1 MNKKLHEKIA
11 KIIDKAIQNELNYQT
26 DYITNDGWKFLE
38 EKAKDLIFEKIT
50 EDYDDEKEI
59 AKLKSEDIKTYLAD
73 VIFEYEEHHPPI
85 RMHSLWK

>member
-38 EKAKDLIFEKIT
+38 EKAKDLIFEKNN
-50 EDYDDEKEI
+50 
-59 AKLKSEDIKTYLAD
+59 
-73 VIFEYEEHHPPI
+73 
-85 RMHSLWK
+85 